1 MDFHPQP
8 QAGDAQAV
16 GLPGPRARHAAN
28 GLTVLRCHRPG
39 QQVVAVEVNL
49 DAPLDAEPEGLDGVA
64 TIMARALSEG
74 TDKHSAEEFAA
85 ELERCGATLDAHAD
99 HPGVRVSL
107 EVPVS
112 RLPKALGLLA
122 DALRAPAFPDS
133 EVERLVRNRLDEIPH
148 ELANPAR
155 RAAKELSKELFP
167 ADSADVPPAP
177 GHRGDGRGDRLRGRT
192 RLLRGA
198 RPPRHGHRRGRR
210 RPHRHRPGR
219 RCSATPWAPG
229 PARTAEPRPVPPVT
243 ADDTGRVVIVDRPG
257 AVQTQLLIGRDRRR
271 PARPRVARAGA
282 RHVLPGRHPHLPPGP
297 GAARGE
303 GLHLRRARLR
313 PGAALRRRTARA
325 PRCSPSAARW
335 TPRITGP
342 ALDDLW
348 KVLRTL
354 AAEGLTDAERDV
366 AVQNLV
372 GVAPLKYETAAA
384 VAGTLADQVEQHLP
398 DDYQAQLYAQLAET
412 GTVEATAA
420 AVSAFPVDR
429 LVTVLVG
436 DAAQIEEPV
445 AGPGHRRGE
454 GRHRL
459 SADRRSRQRPATEG
473 PRRRD
478 ESARALL
485 YVRIDG
491 EVACLPCGMRYKTP
505 CPFGD

>member
-1 MDFHPQP
+1 MSDAAVTMTYHPQP
-8 QAGDAQAV
+8 TAGV
-16 GLPGPRARHAAN
+16 ARPWAFPAPERDTLDN

-39 QQVVAVEVNL
+39 QQVVAVELSL
-49 DAPLDAEPEGLDGVA
+49 DAPLDAEPEGIDGVA

-74 TDKHSAEEFAA
+74 TDKHTAEEFAA

-122 DALRAPAFPDS
+122 EALRAPAFADS

-148 ELANPAR
+148 ETANPAR

-167 ADSADVPPAP
+167 AAARMSRPRQGTEETVARIDSAAVRAFYEAHVRPATATTVIV
-177 GHRGDGRGDRLRGRT
+177 GDLTGVDLDAVLAETFGTWTGD
-192 RLLRGA
+192 
-198 RPPRHGHRRGRR
+198 
-210 RPHRHRPGR
+210 
-219 RCSATPWAPG
+219 SAK
-229 PARTAEPRPVPPVT
+229 PRPVPPIT

-257 AVQTQLLIGRDRRR
+257 AVQTQLLIGRIGADRHDRVW
-271 PARPRVARAGA
+271 PAQVLGTYCLGGTLTSRLDRVLREEKGYTYGVRAFGQ
-282 RHVLPGRHPHLPPGP
+282 VLRSAPDGS
-297 GAARGE
+297 GAAMLAISG
-303 GLHLRRARLR
+303 
-313 PGAALRRRTARA
+313 
-325 PRCSPSAARW
+325 SVD
-335 TPRITGP
+335 TPNTGP

-372 GVAPLKYETAAA
+372 GVAPLKFETAAS
-384 VAGTLADQVEQHLP
+384 VAGTLADQVEQFLA
-398 DDYQAQLYAQLAET
+398 DDYQAQLYLRLAET

-436 DAAQIEEPV
+436 DASQIEEPV
-445 AGPGHRRGE
+445 
-454 GRHRL
+454 
-459 SADRRSRQRPATEG
+459 
-473 PRRRD
+473 
-478 ESARALL
+478 RALG
-485 YVRIDG
+485 IG
-491 EVACLPCGMRYKTP
+491 EVTVVTG
-505 CPFGD
+505 